1 VRQLLPVLAAAAV
14 AALGALILGE
24 YDLVGTTAVVAGAL
38 FGAAI
43 AEVAGALA
51 RRAFTPWLPVAVG
64 AIAGLG
70 MTWAVWI
77 STNRFRNPVEASAV
91 AGIALAAIAAAVWL
105 STGGRRGGNSPPVA

>member
-1 VRQLLPVLAAAAV
+1 MAV

-24 YDLVGTTAVVAGAL
+24 YDLVGSTALIAGLL

-51 RRAFTPWLPVAVG
+51 RRDVPGWMLGAVA
-64 AIAGLG
+64 AIAASA

-77 STNRFRNPVEASAV
+77 STNRFRNPVEVSAI
-91 AGIALAAIAAAVWL
+91 AGIAAAGLAAAFWL
-105 STGGRRGGNSPPVA
+105 STAGRRGSNTPPVA